1 MHSLPPIAQYTK
13 ADIQNALTDIKKG
26 VAIATAATQHRIP
39 RSTLRDR
46 ISGSQ
51 HYKTA
56 HNNSQRLSLEQEE
69 HLSRWILLQEALNY
83 TPTHAQVRAIA
94 TGVLK
99 QQVTT
104 NLRKEVDYAL
114 PEPPSRA

>member
-1 MHSLPPIAQYTK
+1 MAQYTE
-13 ADIQNALTDIKKG
+13 ADIQRALTDIENG
-26 VAIATAATQHRIP
+26 VAIATAATRHGIP

-51 HYKTA
+51 HHKTA

-69 HLSRWILLQEALNY
+69 HLSRWILRQEALNY
-83 TPTHAQVRAIA
+83 APTHAQVRAIA

-99 QQVTT
+99 LQVTT
-104 NLRKEVDYAL
+104 NPWERSGLRI
-114 PEPPSRA
+114 S